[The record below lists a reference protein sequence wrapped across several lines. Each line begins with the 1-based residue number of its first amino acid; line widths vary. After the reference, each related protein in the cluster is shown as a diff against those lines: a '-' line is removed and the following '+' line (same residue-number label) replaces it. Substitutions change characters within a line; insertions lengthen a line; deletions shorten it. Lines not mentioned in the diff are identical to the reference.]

1 MADNVKFIFKTLI
14 KVPIIILVCYL
25 VLNLFAFTITYF
37 KVVGISYVAMQT
49 AVENNFI
56 PQDEMDIIEEYMRS
70 LESAMFTDTA
80 VTCVNENTG
89 SNTKGQYGS
98 KVTVTVS
105 GNYEWVWPL
114 IEPNDN
120 SGENVGGTNVGTG
133 NALMVEGSM
142 MPTGNPANNHNIVIT
157 YTVPGLKYYPDL
169 S

>member
-56 PQDEMDIIEEYMRS
+56 PQDEMDIITEYMRS
-70 LESAMFTDTA
+70 LEGPMFTGTS

-98 KVTVTVS
+98 RVTVTVS

-114 IEPNDN
+114 INPNNNDD
-120 SGENVGGTNVGTG
+120 GNVGGTNVGIG
-133 NALMVEGSM
+133 NAMMVEGNM
-142 MPTGNPANNHNIVIT
+142 MPDGDNLQNIVIQ